1 MNELR
6 AKVFGGE
13 AKAKSLSFTV
23 GGWWEAVVA
32 RVPAPFTLWRERLLA
47 KI

>member
-13 AKAKSLSFTV
+13 AKANKPVLQREWGGSYLQRSIHTICTV
-23 GGWWEAVVA
+23 
-32 RVPAPFTLWRERLLA
+32 LA
-47 KI
+47 KT